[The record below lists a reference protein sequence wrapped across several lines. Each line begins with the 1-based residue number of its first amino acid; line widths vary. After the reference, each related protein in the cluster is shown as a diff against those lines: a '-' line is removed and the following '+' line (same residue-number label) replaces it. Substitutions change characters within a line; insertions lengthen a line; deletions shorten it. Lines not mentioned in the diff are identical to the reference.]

1 MVITMKNMRIYAE
14 INLTNIKKNAEAV
27 REIVGN
33 NVDIMAVVKADGYGH
48 GAKKCVDATND
59 VVDKYAVATFE
70 EAIELREYGVK
81 KEILILGYTFPD
93 YYEKVILNDISLTV
107 FDYSDALR
115 LSECAVKLGRVAN
128 VHIAVDT
135 GMGRI
140 GFIPDAES
148 AEQILKISKLKMLK
162 IDGVFSHFATSD
174 EKDKA
179 YSYMQID
186 KFNRFCELLKEK
198 GIAINIKHIENSAA
212 ITELSGA
219 SFDMVRMGII
229 LYGLYPSNEVDRQ
242 KIKLFPAMELK
253 TTVVHVKTI
262 SKGECVSY
270 GRHFIAEKETKVATI
285 SAGYADGYPRLLSNR
300 GRVIINGKY
309 APIIGA
315 ICMDQFMVDV
325 SEIDDVKVGDEVILM
340 GESNGI
346 SVTAEEI
353 AGLIGTI
360 NYEII
365 CGISKRVPRIYI
377 V

>member
-27 REIVGN
+27 RKIVGDD
-33 NVDIMAVVKADGYGH
+33 VDIMAVVKADGYGH

-59 VVDKYAVATFE
+59 IVDKYAVATFE
-70 EAIELREYGVK
+70 EAIELREYGVT

-93 YYEKVILNDISLTV
+93 YYEKVILNNISLTV
-107 FDYSDALR
+107 FDYNDALR
-115 LSECAVKLGRVAN
+115 LSKCAVNLGRIAN
-128 VHIAVDT
+128 IHIAIDT

-140 GFIPDAES
+140 GFIPNDKS
-148 AEQILKISKLKMLK
+148 VEQILNISKLPMLK

-174 EKDKA
+174 EKDKE
-179 YSYMQID
+179 YSYMQIN
-186 KFNRFCELLKEK
+186 KFNRFCELLEEK
-198 GIAINIKHIENSAA
+198 GIVINIKHIENSAA

-219 SFDMVRMGII
+219 AFDMVRMGII
-229 LYGLYPSNEVDRQ
+229 LYGLYPSNEVERQ

-262 SKGECVSY
+262 SKGDCVSY
-270 GRHFIAEKETKVATI
+270 GRHFVADKETKVATI
-285 SAGYADGYPRLLSNR
+285 SAGYADGYPRLLSDR

-340 GESNGI
+340 GEINGI
-346 SVTAEEI
+346 SVTADEI
-353 AGLIGTI
+353 ADLIGTI

-365 CGISKRVPRIYI
+365 CGISKRVPRIY
-377 V
+377 VV

>member
-33 NVDIMAVVKADGYGH
+33 DVDIMAVVKADGYGH

-140 GFIPDAES
+140 GFIPNDES
-148 AEQILKISKLKMLK
+148 AEQILKISKLPMLK

-174 EKDKA
+174 EKDKE
-179 YSYMQID
+179 YSYMQIN
-186 KFNRFCELLKEK
+186 KFNRFCELLEEK
-198 GIAINIKHIENSAA
+198 GIVINIKHIENSAA